1 MYNLLKKTQSKML
14 WIFAAKQHPQNG
26 AVLEKR
32 NNKADLV
39 FLVYCYLT
47 VGAQGQK
54 LENG

>member
-1 MYNLLKKTQSKML
+1 ML
-14 WIFAAKQHPQNG
+14 WIFAAKQHPQDG

-47 VGAQGQK
+47 VAAQGQK

>member
-1 MYNLLKKTQSKML
+1 MYNLLKKTHSKML

-32 NNKADLV
+32 NTDLV

>member
-1 MYNLLKKTQSKML
+1 ML
-14 WIFAAKQHPQNG
+14 WIFAAKQHPQDG

-54 LENG
+54 LENGYRDVLA